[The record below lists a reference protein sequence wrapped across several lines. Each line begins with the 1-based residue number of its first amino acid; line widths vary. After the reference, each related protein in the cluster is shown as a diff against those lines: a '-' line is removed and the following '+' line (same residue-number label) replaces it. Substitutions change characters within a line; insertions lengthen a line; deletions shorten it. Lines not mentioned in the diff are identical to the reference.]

1 MGISSLGVG
10 SGILTQDVLDQL
22 REVDEAQRVTPITL
36 EVVNENDKKNS
47 MEVLDATMENLRD
60 AVDELK
66 NISAFNNR
74 EATVTGSSSVSVTAA
89 EKSDIQDF
97 NIHVDTLATKQI
109 EQSGA
114 FASSSDSISGTDGTF
129 RLEVGSESVDIA
141 YTAGTTLDEL
151 NKLIQEKAGD
161 LVDAT
166 VLKISDTDSRLV
178 LSSKATGSTQDIKIS
193 DVTGTLDSKLT
204 TETSFDATGT
214 QIDPGT
220 GSAYAAVQG
229 GIDNSFTFN
238 GQTITRSSNEI
249 TDLVTGYTINLL
261 KEDAAGESS
270 DVSVAQD
277 RTELMSRVDSFI
289 EKYNSAVSEL
299 NKLTLSSVDSDVRGI
314 FSSDSTVKNMKSAIQ
329 NMLTGIGG
337 DAGRMVDYGFEL
349 DKEGVLSID
358 EDTFGN
364 KLDSEPDNVKAFF
377 TGGTYTKDDASTV
390 EITGAFST
398 FYDVVNS
405 YTKANGGLDLLKDSI
420 TQNISTFEERKET
433 AIERLDSKYEIM
445 KKQYT
450 AYNSLISKFNSS
462 SDIFTQLA
470 NQQSS

>member
-114 FASSSDSISGTDGTF
+114 FSSSGDSISGTDGTF

-229 GIDNSFTFN
+229 
-238 GQTITRSSNEI
+238 
-249 TDLVTGYTINLL
+249 
-261 KEDAAGESS
+261 
-270 DVSVAQD
+270 
-277 RTELMSRVDSFI
+277 
-289 EKYNSAVSEL
+289 
-299 NKLTLSSVDSDVRGI
+299 
-314 FSSDSTVKNMKSAIQ
+314 
-329 NMLTGIGG
+329 
-337 DAGRMVDYGFEL
+337 
-349 DKEGVLSID
+349 
-358 EDTFGN
+358 
-364 KLDSEPDNVKAFF
+364 
-377 TGGTYTKDDASTV
+377 
-390 EITGAFST
+390 
-398 FYDVVNS
+398 
-405 YTKANGGLDLLKDSI
+405 
-420 TQNISTFEERKET
+420 
-433 AIERLDSKYEIM
+433 
-445 KKQYT
+445 
-450 AYNSLISKFNSS
+450 
-462 SDIFTQLA
+462 
-470 NQQSS
+470 